1 MRLSTILSW
10 ALCPL
15 FLLLPLAACS
25 SSTSR
30 VASSPT
36 PLPDPSPAATAVR
49 SPAVYSPQ
57 QLQEDFQILR
67 TTLEEAHPGLY
78 TFASQAERDAQFDQL
93 EAQLDRE
100 LTGIEFYRLIAP
112 LVTDIHD
119 GHTVIWPPA
128 DSPVYAT
135 DRDTFLPFRLR
146 FIDGDG
152 YVAEVLVPDTEL
164 ARGIQILSINGLPL
178 SDIVARL
185 LPYVPHNAYIE
196 TGKLFYLGKLF
207 PLFYGWVFGPAEG
220 FEVQMRDPA
229 TGEESIVVLSA
240 INVTEIS
247 SLLLQGGGAGAN
259 LNLEIRPEGAVAIMT
274 IGSFDDPNIRSFLND
289 SFAKLRESGI
299 QDLVIDLRGNGGG
312 GSGDGALLYSF
323 LSEEPFRYYDY
334 LGAVLHGPLTFLEHT
349 NQSATGMDSIL
360 ARMEPTESGALRYP
374 HWTGLDQEQPGRPDA
389 FAGNVYILIDGG
401 CGSSTTEFAAVAQAN
416 NRGVFVGEE
425 TGGRYYGN
433 NSGTM
438 PELTL
443 PNTGIVVIVPLFQ
456 FVMAVPAL
464 ANDRGIMPDYAV
476 TPTPEDFA
484 AGVDTELAFT
494 LDLIEQNR

>member
-1 MRLSTILSW
+1 MRSL
-10 ALCPL
+10 
-15 FLLLPLAACS
+15 
-25 SSTSR
+25 
-30 VASSPT
+30 
-36 PLPDPSPAATAVR
+36 
-49 SPAVYSPQ
+49 AVYSPQ

-67 TTLEEAHPGLY
+67 TTLEESHPGLY
-78 TFASQAERDAQFDQL
+78 TYASQAERDAQFDQV

-100 LTGIEFYRLIAP
+100 MTGIDFYRLVAP
-112 LVTDIHD
+112 LVADIHD
-119 GHTVIWPPA
+119 GHTWVWPPT

-152 YVAEVLVPDTEL
+152 YVAETLAPDIAL
-164 ARGIQILSINGLPL
+164 ARGTQILSIDGLPL

-185 LPYVPHNAYIE
+185 LPYVPHNGYIE
-196 TGKLFYLGKLF
+196 TGKRFYLGKLF
-207 PLFYGWVFGPAEG
+207 PLYYGWVFGPAEG

-229 TGEESIVVLSA
+229 TGEESTVVLPA

-247 SLLLQGGGAGAN
+247 GLFQDRGAGAD
-259 LNLEIRPEGAVAIMT
+259 LNLEIRPEEAIAIMT
-274 IGSFDDPNIRSFLND
+274 IGSFGDPNIQSFLND
-289 SFAKLRESGI
+289 SFARLRETGI

-312 GSGDGALLYSF
+312 GSGDGALLYSL
-323 LSEEPFRYYDY
+323 LSDESFRYYDH
-334 LGAVLHGPLTFLEHT
+334 LGAVLDAPLTFLEHT
-349 NQSATGMDSIL
+349 DQSTAGMDSIL
-360 ARMEPTESGALRYP
+360 ARIEPTGSGELRYP
-374 HWTGLDQEQPGRPDA
+374 HWAGLDKEQPGQPDA

-401 CGSSTTEFAAVAQAN
+401 CGSSTTEFAAIAHAN
-416 NRGVFVGEE
+416 NRGVFIGEE

-464 ANDRGIMPDYAV
+464 ADDRGILPDYTV

-484 AGVDTELAFT
+484 AGVDTELIFT
-494 LDLIEQNR
+494 LDLIRQQR